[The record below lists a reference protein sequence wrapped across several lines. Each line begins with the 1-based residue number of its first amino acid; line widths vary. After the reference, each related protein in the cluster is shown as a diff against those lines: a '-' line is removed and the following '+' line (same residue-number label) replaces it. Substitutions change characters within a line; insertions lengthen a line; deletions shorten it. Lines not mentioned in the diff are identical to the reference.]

1 MFSEK
6 QQFEDINFKY
16 GSMALYHFNFNTF
29 SERQQLEDING
40 YYGHQNLGADLSSY
54 VAVVGAPTR

>member
-6 QQFEDINFKY
+6 QQFEDIHFKY
-16 GSMALYHFNFNTF
+16 SMALYHFNFNTF